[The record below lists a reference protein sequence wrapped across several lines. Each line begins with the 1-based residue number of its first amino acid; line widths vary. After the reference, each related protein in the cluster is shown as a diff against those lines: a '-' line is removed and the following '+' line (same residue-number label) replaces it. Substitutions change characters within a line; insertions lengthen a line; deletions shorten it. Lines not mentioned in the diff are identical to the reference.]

1 MADADGEDK
10 TPDPTKSVADEI
22 ERRRKTGP
30 QEHKTPEVTTEF
42 GEASSPSEAQS
53 DKPWS
58 RNAGEVQDREV
69 ARDGTSPSGEPPPQ
83 G

>member
-1 MADADGEDK
+1 MPDADSGDK
-10 TPDPTKSVADEI
+10 QADPTKSVEDEI
-22 ERRRKTGP
+22 ERRKKSGP
-30 QEHKTPEVTTEF
+30 QKHETPEVTTEF
-42 GEASSPSEAQS
+42 GGPSSPSEAQS

-69 ARDGTSPSGEPPPQ
+69 AREGTSPSGERPPQ